1 MYLEGAEQ
9 QGAFLRKQSQ
19 RKAQRAFLDC
29 LGAVKLHQPLTPY
42 RIVIA
47 YHG

>member
-9 QGAFLRKQSQ
+9 KGPIPRNPSW

-29 LGAVKLHQPLTPY
+29 LGADKLHQLLIPY
-42 RIVIA
+42 RIMIA
-47 YHG
+47 YCG